1 MARILDNDL
10 KEKIFAVLAEY
21 PEGIKAPQIA
31 KIIGIDKKI
40 VSSFLAHKQDEYI
53 MNDNWEWVPAFDP
66 LMVKLN
72 NRANAKRFTS
82 KQFNALANWS
92 VCSAVDGTK
101 KIGTYRTKTGNK
113 IDYNSSY
120 EPIMLE
126 YLEEHNLVKEMG
138 GQNLCIRYSS
148 AFCDDKKYYP
158 DIVALTADNHI
169 LILEVKPVTMMSY
182 HLNME
187 KYERLSEY
195 CEEHGYIYAMLDPT
209 EEFMSYEE
217 LRDMPVHP
225 ELLDLF
231 DELVEESED
240 HVVSFDKY
248 DVDDWFDS
256 IEPGCTRKT
265 FYLMVRSLIIYY
277 GWYNKSLYDFEVTS
291 EPFSM

>member
-1 MARILDNDL
+1 MKNDILR
-10 KEKIFAVLAEY
+10 EKIFSILAEH

-148 AFCDDKKYYP
+148 AFSSNKKYYP
-158 DIVALTADNHI
+158 DIVALTTDNQI
-169 LILEVKPVTMMSY
+169 MIIEVKPAEHMSR
-182 HLNME
+182 HTNME
-187 KYERLSEY
+187 KYEGLVEY

-209 EEFMSYEE
+209 RDFMSYED
-217 LRDMPVHP
+217 LRDMRVDP
-225 ELLDLF
+225 ELCDIF
-231 DELVEESED
+231 DELVEESND
-240 HVVSFDKY
+240 HIVSFDKY
-248 DVDDWFDS
+248 DVSEWFDN
-256 IEPGCTRKT
+256 IKPDCTEKE
-265 FYLMVRSLIIYY
+265 FELMVHSLIIYY